1 MLLREKLEII
11 PKSPGCYLFKDSK
24 GQIIY
29 VGKSKYLPNRVMS
42 YFRAN
47 PEEEKIIALQ
57 KNIVDVDFVTTINE
71 SEAILL
77 EDDLIKLYKPKF
89 NIKGKDDRGRKWGIW
104 FTEGEFPKLEV
115 GPVKLSQNPIL
126 CEFTSSNTAYEVY
139 ESIHRILNL
148 RTCSYNL
155 TKENIENKKFKS
167 CLEYQIKKCDAPCE
181 GLIDKFTY
189 KQNCE
194 NVRLILSFEY
204 EKIEKKLK
212 KLMYGL
218 SNNLEFEKCE
228 IVSHKIEEFKKLK
241 GLLES
246 SRVQK
251 VIELT
256 KKIKNLLNLKNTP
269 LIVESFDNS
278 HNQGDGQV
286 SASVRFVNGIPEKSS
301 YRKYN
306 LRSVKGPDDYASFE
320 EVIFRRLKRLLDE
333 KDILPSLVLI
343 DGGKGQ
349 LGVAKKVLTELNLI
363 DKIDLISISKD
374 ENHRSSVI
382 HTSDGNEF
390 DMKQGEEYFYL
401 GKIQEEVHR
410 FTINFHR
417 KKMSKKLLN

>member
-1 MLLREKLEII
+1 MLLREKLEVI

-155 TKENIENKKFKS
+155 TSENIENRKFKS

-181 GLIDKFTY
+181 SLIDKFIY
-189 KQNCE
+189 KQICE
-194 NVRLILSFEY
+194 NARLILSFRY
-204 EKIEKKLK
+204 EKIEKSLNKL
-212 KLMYGL
+212 LYTL
-218 SNNLEFEKCE
+218 SNNFEFEKCE
-228 IVSHKIEEFKKLK
+228 QTKFKIEELQNLK
-241 GLLES
+241 RLLES
-246 SRVQK
+246 SRVQR
-251 VIELT
+251 VVELT
-256 KKIKNLLNLKNTP
+256 KKIKNRFNLSNTP
-269 LIVESFDNS
+269 LIVEAFDNS
-278 HNQGDGQV
+278 HNQGDAQV
-286 SASVRFVNGIPEKSS
+286 STSVRFVNGLPEKNS

-306 LRSVKGPDDYASFE
+306 LRSVKGPDDYASFD
-320 EVIFRRLKRLLDE
+320 EVIFRRIKRLIDE
-333 KDILPSLVLI
+333 KDILPSLILI

-349 LGVAKKVLTELNLI
+349 LNVGKKVLSELGMS
-363 DKIDLISISKD
+363 DKIDIISISKD
-374 ENHRSSVI
+374 ENHRSSLI
-382 HTSDGNEF
+382 HLSDGTEIP
-390 DMKQGEEYFYL
+390 MEQGEEFFYL

-417 KKMSKKLLN
+417 DKMSKKLFV

>member
-1 MLLREKLEII
+1 MLLQEKLEII
-11 PKSPGCYLFKDSK
+11 PKSPGCYLFKDNK

-42 YFRAN
+42 YFRPN
-47 PEEEKIIALQ
+47 PDEEKVIALQ

-71 SEAILL
+71 NEAILL

-89 NIKGKDDRGRKWGIW
+89 NIKGKDDRSKKWGIW
-104 FTEGEFPKLEV
+104 LTEGDFPTLEV
-115 GPVKLSQNPIL
+115 GPSKFSKFPIL
-126 CEFTSSNTAYEVY
+126 CEFTNSNTAYEVY
-139 ESIHRILNL
+139 ESIHRIVNL

-155 TKENIENKKFKS
+155 TKENIENRKFKS
-167 CLEYQIKKCDAPCE
+167 CLEFQIKKCDAPCE
-181 GLIDKFTY
+181 GLIDKFIY
-189 KQNCE
+189 KQNSE
-194 NVRLILSFEY
+194 NVRLILSFQY
-204 EKIEKKLK
+204 EKIEKKLQ
-212 KLMYGL
+212 KLLYHL
-218 SNNLEFEKCE
+218 SNNLEFEKCQP
-228 IVSHKIEEFKKLK
+228 VNYKIEELKKLK

-246 SRVQK
+246 SRIQK

-278 HNQGDGQV
+278 HNQGSGQV
-286 SASVRFVNGIPEKSS
+286 SASVRFVNGMPEKNS

-306 LRSVKGPDDYASFE
+306 LRNVPGPDDYASFE
-320 EVIFRRLKRLLDE
+320 EVIYRRLKRLLDE
-333 KDILPSLVLI
+333 KGVLPSLILL

-349 LGVAKKVLTELNLI
+349 LNVGKKVLSELGLI

-382 HTSDGNEF
+382 HTIDGNESE
-390 DMKQGEEYFYL
+390 MKQGEEYFYL

-417 KKMSKKLLN
+417 KKMNKNLLG